1 MDIITDV
8 KENIIAAPI
17 QAIAVRKRD
26 KDDETS
32 EEMDEVVF
40 SSDSDTAIMHIVTT
54 GIQDDDFIEIKT
66 GLKAGDKIISG
77 PYSTV
82 SRTLETGTLVKENKE
97 EDKKEEQSN

>member
-1 MDIITDV
+1 
-8 KENIIAAPI
+8 
-17 QAIAVRKRD
+17 
-26 KDDETS
+26 
-32 EEMDEVVF
+32 
-40 SSDSDTAIMHIVTT
+40 MHIVTT